1 MSFNFKQY
9 NIGKFDYRILMHNP
23 NICVPDE
30 DIIQQYKTVISNL
43 AFRSTSDEALYNQY
57 SVYEEAKKDIV
68 GDLDINYVVDNI
80 VLEIFALHK
89 TLKKKAFWTLF
100 GDIVYN
106 NIRGNLNENRTE

>member
-1 MSFNFKQY
+1 
-9 NIGKFDYRILMHNP
+9 MHNP

-43 AFRSTSDEALYNQY
+43 AFRSTLDEALYNQY